1 MFDFINPSLLT
12 NPINMELIHV
22 EESLKIFMK
31 ENEIVSKKRSE
42 KIRFE
47 RFEILSNSQSEN
59 DKTLNM

>member
-1 MFDFINPSLLT
+1 MN
-12 NPINMELIHV
+12 
-22 EESLKIFMK
+22 

-42 KIRFE
+42 KKKFE

>member
-1 MFDFINPSLLT
+1 
-12 NPINMELIHV
+12 MELIHV